1 MLAHRTRSACWSLV
15 ATALVCAVTLLIART
30 LHAEPAPT
38 TTGSSYRRVPVSLWL
53 IPQLGTGGLSGEPME
68 TNLALS
74 LGVSGYG
81 RLRGADVGVV
91 GSWITDSMS
100 GAQVTT
106 ALNYVGLDARGVQL
120 TAGVN
125 IVRGELSGVQVS
137 SGYNHATA
145 LRGAQIGL
153 VNFGSD
159 VTGSQIG
166 LINIGGRVR
175 GTQIGLLNL
184 AEDADAPVGLL
195 SLSKEGQHHV
205 ELWGS
210 DTAPLNVGAKL
221 GGRYVY
227 TLLTAG
233 YQPQGGEETDR
244 WMLGIGLGGHLP
256 LSQRFYIDTDVVA
269 WHVNNDESWT
279 EELNMLAK
287 LRVVG
292 GYRIHDHFAVF
303 AGATLNALVTRVD
316 DGADFGLFSGRRVSA
331 DSDETTVRVWPG
343 FVAGLRI

>member
-1 MLAHRTRSACWSLV
+1 MLARRTRSACWSLV

-30 LHAEPAPT
+30 LHAEPAHAGAATPH
-38 TTGSSYRRVPVSLWL
+38 RHVPVSLWL
-53 IPQLGTGGLSGEPME
+53 IPQLGSGGLSGAPME

-81 RLRGADVGVV
+81 RLRGLDLGVA

-106 ALNYVGLDARGVQL
+106 ALNFVGQDARGAQI
-120 TAGVN
+120 TAGAN
-125 IVRGELSGVQVS
+125 IVRGQLSGVQVS
-137 SGYNHATA
+137 SIYNHAGA

-153 VNFGSD
+153 VNYGGD

-175 GTQIGLLNL
+175 GAQIGLLNL
-184 AEDADAPVGLL
+184 AGEADAPVGLL
-195 SLSKEGQHHV
+195 SLVKDGQHHV
-205 ELWGS
+205 ELWGG

-227 TLLTAG
+227 TILAAG
-233 YQPQGGEETDR
+233 YQPQAGEGTDR
-244 WMLGIGLGGHLP
+244 WMVGLGLGGHVPLP
-256 LSQRFYIDTDVVA
+256 GRFYLDADIIS
-269 WHVNNDESWT
+269 WQVNNGEAWT
-279 EELNMLAK
+279 DELNLLNQ

-292 GYRIHDHFAVF
+292 GYRIHDHFALF

-316 DGADFGLFSGRRVSA
+316 DGSDFGLLSGRRVNA
-331 DSDETTVRVWPG
+331 DSDETAVRVWPG